1 MATLNSFRCTDAVDS
16 RQPWAFSSPRGSLIA
31 AIIFRDVTI
40 ARRSLYI
47 VNAAWLFL
55 TQRISER
62 RVPLRGNGKKWI
74 AGCLVRSAFSRDYR
88 RDGLTLIVVV
98 AGSSLSQDS
107 GKKSIR
113 SSWLLS
119 SPRRKIKIS
128 VFIFGFVKL
137 AISHEFVLFLSFVFL
152 SFSFF
157 PRRNFIG
164 SLCGKRSWWSVVT
177 SAKKDSFG
185 VPIFSDNET
194 PDRDKDSD

>member
-16 RQPWAFSSPRGSLIA
+16 RQPWAFSSPRRSLIA
-31 AIIFRDVTI
+31 TIIFRDVTM

-74 AGCLVRSAFSRDYR
+74 AGCSVRSAFSRDYR

-98 AGSSLSQDS
+98 AGSSLSQGS
-107 GKKSIR
+107 KKKSIR
-113 SSWLLS
+113 SSWLPS
-119 SPRRKIKIS
+119 FPRRKIKIS

-152 SFSFF
+152 CFFFSSSKFHQVIVRETKLMERSYFSQERFF
-157 PRRNFIG
+157 
-164 SLCGKRSWWSVVT
+164 RSSYLLGQW
-177 SAKKDSFG
+177 DS
-185 VPIFSDNET
+185 
-194 PDRDKDSD
+194 R